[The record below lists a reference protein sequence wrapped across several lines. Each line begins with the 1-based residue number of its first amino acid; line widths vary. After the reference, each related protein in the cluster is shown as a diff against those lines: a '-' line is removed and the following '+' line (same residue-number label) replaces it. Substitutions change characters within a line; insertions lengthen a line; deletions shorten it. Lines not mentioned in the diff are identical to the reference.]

1 MQSARLIHSPTSR
14 RMAWP
19 GLIDMHSSKSIPEM
33 PGNASVS
40 DAAVR
45 GLRFVRPP
53 IGMPDVR
60 G

>member
-1 MQSARLIHSPTSR
+1 
-14 RMAWP
+14 
-19 GLIDMHSSKSIPEM
+19 MHSSKSIPEM

-60 G
+60 GWGRGWRDAPERVV